1 MASRPLITT
10 GIDIG
15 THATR
20 VVVCEA
26 QTERDALPK
35 ILGTGYAESRGI
47 RRGYIIDEQEALSS
61 IRKAL
66 AIAEKSAGVPIKEV
80 NLSIGGISLE
90 SSISHGT
97 TVISRADGIV
107 TDLDVQKA
115 IAASKEALN
124 ANENK
129 LELDLI
135 PIRYRLDNKEVHG
148 RPQGFHG
155 SKLEVKTFH
164 ITCLKQHIRDLEEAV
179 EEAGVMIGDVVP
191 SPVAAARVALTKHQ
205 RVAGCVLVN
214 IGAETVS
221 IVVFENDLPISLQV
235 FPAGSVNITNDIA
248 LGLRIPIQDAEKLK
262 LGDYTGTYSRRRLD
276 EIIDA
281 RVSEIFELVEA
292 HLKKIDKN
300 GLLPAGII
308 LTGGGA
314 GIAAIDDLARSI
326 LKLPSSIALPELPGN
341 QKTTIKDS
349 SWFVA
354 YGLCVQSGSS
364 QPSKRHSSL
373 PLSDQ
378 ITTFRARVKQWFDQY
393 LP

>member
-1 MASRPLITT
+1 MASRPPITT

-15 THATR
+15 THAIR

-26 QTERDALPK
+26 QSERDTLPK
-35 ILGTGYAESRGI
+35 IVGTGYAESRGI
-47 RRGYIIDEQEALSS
+47 RRGYIVDEHEALSS
-61 IRKAL
+61 IRKAF
-66 AIAEKSAGVPIKEV
+66 AAAEKSSGMPIKEV
-80 NLSIGGISLE
+80 SLSVGGISLE

-115 IAASKEALN
+115 IAASKEALGV
-124 ANENK
+124 NENK
-129 LELDLI
+129 LELELV
-135 PIRYRLDNKEVHG
+135 PIRYRLDSKEVHG

-164 ITCLKQHIRDLEEAV
+164 ITCLKQHVSDLESAV
-179 EEAGVMIGDVVP
+179 EEIGVAIVEIVP

-221 IVVFENDLPISLQV
+221 VVVFENDMPISLQV
-235 FPAGSVNITNDIA
+235 FPVGSVNITNDIA
-248 LGLRIPIQDAEKLK
+248 LGLRVPIQDAEKLK

-314 GIAAIDDLARSI
+314 GIATIDDLARGI

-341 QKTTIKDS
+341 QKATIKDS

-354 YGLCVQSGSS
+354 YGLCVHAGQ
-364 QPSKRHSSL
+364 RETARRRIAL
-373 PLSDQ
+373 PISNKMSAYRTR
-378 ITTFRARVKQWFDQY
+378 IKQWFDQY